1 MPNGLAFSF
10 GVLCG
15 MAAFVVTRKCIVK
28 AEKIARKEAYKDYQ
42 ERQAMRTEAFNRG
55 YECARKDYSN
65 ITEVERFVDTFK
77 GRNVKMR
84 YKEVSG

>member
-28 AEKIARKEAYKDYQ
+28 AEKIASRVFRCRLSIKISIQFLKNVPYRTKPRNHILKESP
-42 ERQAMRTEAFNRG
+42 G
-55 YECARKDYSN
+55 VSN
-65 ITEVERFVDTFK
+65 IK
-77 GRNVKMR
+77 RNKMFISE
-84 YKEVSG
+84 YNVL